1 MLKFFKNLFKN
12 KRNEPPRTYSEEE
25 LDQDYDLKVKGL
37 EAMLGKMHDLVGHA
51 VIPYDVGGTVD
62 MYYFPNHI
70 PGTGFATME
79 LIQPDGTGPL
89 KNRFGT
95 FELVAFTRLA
105 YDPSTDTRTPFNI
118 IERQICHIFTTI
130 ARFSQ
135 EAVLKPGDT
144 CEVPTG
150 DDESNTCLVFDL
162 YEPDKKQFNVGN
174 RRHHLL
180 LCMQIF
186 KCEMEYA
193 RKNGSDVLFKML
205 KAAGHYPYSDI
216 DRESV
221 A

>member
-79 LIQPDGTGPL
+79 LLQPDGTGPL

-95 FELVAFTRLA
+95 FELIAFTRLA
-105 YDPSTDTRTPFNI
+105 YDSGNDTPFNR
-118 IERQICHIFTTI
+118 IEREICHIFTTV

-144 CEVPTG
+144 CEVPNG

-162 YEPDKKQFNVGN
+162 YEPDKKHFTIGN

-180 LCMQIF
+180 LCIQIF
-186 KCEMEYA
+186 KSEMEYA